1 MPFIVNPA
9 DFPLLRIT
17 YDGPITE
24 AEVRAYLA
32 DYDAVLARRQR
43 YALLL
48 DASRAVVPSATIRR
62 MKADFLRQRAGV
74 LGALCLG
81 GAYVITSPA
90 IRGAMSAIFWLQP
103 LPFAHVVV
111 GTLAEGERWCHER
124 LQGAGLA
131 G

>member
-1 MPFIVNPA
+1 MAFIVNAA
-9 DFPLLRIT
+9 DFPLLRIV
-17 YDGPITE
+17 YDGDSTE
-24 AEVRAYLA
+24 AEMRAYFN

-43 YALLL
+43 YVLLL
-48 DASRAVVPSATIRR
+48 DASRAAVPSATMRR
-62 MKADFLRQRAGV
+62 MKAHFLRDRAGI

-103 LPFAHVVV
+103 LPYAHVVV

-124 LQGAGLA
+124 LRAAGLE
-131 G
+131 

>member
-1 MPFIVNPA
+1 MAFIVNDA
-9 DFPLLRIT
+9 EFPLLRIV
-17 YDGPITE
+17 YDGDGTE
-24 AEVRAYLA
+24 DEMRAYFDA
-32 DYDAVLARRQR
+32 YDRVLARRQR

-48 DASRAVVPSATIRR
+48 DASRAAVPSPTLRR
-62 MKADFLRQRAGV
+62 LKAGFLRDRAGV

-103 LPFAHVVV
+103 LPYAHVVV

-124 LQGAGLA
+124 LKAAGLE
-131 G
+131 